1 MKFSTIVLSFV
12 TIAAAQ
18 AADNLRSLEQRE
30 LSKAMDLIDS
40 EECTD
45 YVSEISMAVTD
56 FLDNKESNIAAYIC
70 NPIERKAIKKAEKKM
85 EQDVEE
91 EAKGPCALAAEK
103 LIVAKKD
110 VVKTALKTS
119 KACREEVKKEIAAV
133 KPKDDDERR
142 LFICGGLCVGGIGLL
157 GSAIGPTVTAAT
169 KRRRLSKLAVSLDYE
184 DVEDVIKVCNNE
196 EYELSMYVESRHGN
210 PHINMVASPL
220 DSTSDKCNEAFVFD
234 DYVVGERLISFVD
247 DLDFA
252 EDWKKESL
260 SLGTFVF
267 GEMKAASDS
276 ARIIMPFQFNA
287 MTNNCATFV
296 IDMMEVLKIPIDN
309 TVLQYVVD
317 TLVTHADYVNLVGGN
332 AKMMVGPDG
341 KPPQEHQVKMM
352 DFVSKYAEDKK
363 GLN

>member
-1 MKFSTIVLSFV
+1 MKFSTVFLSFV

-30 LSKAMDLIDS
+30 LSEAMTLIDS
-40 EECTD
+40 EECTGF
-45 YVSEISMAVTD
+45 VSKVRAAVND
-56 FLDNKESNIAAYIC
+56 LLDNTESNIAAYVC
-70 NPIERKAIKKAEKKM
+70 NPIERKKQKEYIETMEK
-85 EQDVEE
+85 DIEE
-91 EAKGPCALAAEK
+91 GVKDRCALAAEK
-103 LIVAKKD
+103 IVVSKKD
-110 VVKTALKTS
+110 VVKTAMKT
-119 KACREEVKKEIAAV
+119 KRACKEEIKKEIAAV
-133 KPKDDDERR
+133 KGDDEERR
-142 LFICGGLCVGGIGLL
+142 LIVFTGGAIIGGALVLL
-157 GSAIGPTVTAAT
+157 PVIAPVFA
-169 KRRRLSKLAVSLDYE
+169 KRRRLSKLAVSLDHE

-234 DYVVGERLISFVD
+234 DYSVGERLISFVD

-276 ARIIMPFQFNA
+276 ARIIMAFQFNA

-317 TLVTHADYVNLVGGN
+317 TLVTHADYVTLVGGN
-332 AKMMVGPDG
+332 ANMMVGPDG

>member
-1 MKFSTIVLSFV
+1 MKFSTVVLSFV

-18 AADNLRSLEQRE
+18 AADNLRSLEQTE

-40 EECTD
+40 EECTHFKN
-45 YVSEISMAVTD
+45 EISKGMTEL
-56 FLDNKESNIAAYIC
+56 LDNKESNIAAYVC
-70 NPIERKAIKKAEKKM
+70 NPIERLAVKKEERKM
-85 EQDVEE
+85 EKDVDGELGT
-91 EAKGPCALAAEK
+91 KCALAAGK
-103 LIVAKKD
+103 IIVSNKD
-110 VVKTALKTS
+110 FVKNAMKTS
-119 KACREEVKKEIAAV
+119 KACKEEVKKEIAALM
-133 KPKDDDERR
+133 PKNDDERR
-142 LFICGGLCVGGIGLL
+142 LVVCGGMCINGAKILAGFVK
-157 GSAIGPTVTAAT
+157 TEAT
-169 KRRRLSKLAVSLDYE
+169 GKKRRRLSKLAVSLDYE
-184 DVEDVIKVCNNE
+184 DVEDVIKMCNNE

-332 AKMMVGPDG
+332 ANMMVGPDG